1 MLFIKLL
8 EGLDLLKC
16 NLFGDEKKIKL
27 INIMKNVLI

>member
-16 NLFGDEKKIKL
+16 NLFGDEKKKL

>member
-16 NLFGDEKKIKL
+16 NLFGDEKKL